1 MKYPSIKWIV
11 IIFFLFTSSAFSN
24 TKGCGCGLKPILPT
38 KGVWYMDLAAG
49 WVFNYQADKYTVSQ
63 QSFFPDVYFSNN
75 NQNSAVAAL
84 SGGYSW
90 HRDDVWL
97 PILSL
102 GLEYSYYFPIKSTGF
117 IQKFFSPNLTDYTYE
132 FKTHFQQL
140 NVLAKANIYRYSNG
154 LSPYLL
160 GGIGNSWNTL
170 DSYTETALPGIT
182 PRIPPGFSG
191 GTTSNFVYI
200 LGFGLDYDI
209 NKNFQIGLGY
219 RYDGLGKAHS
229 GNGNSTF
236 TNIDLKGRSSLN
248 ALLLNLR
255 YYFA

>member
-1 MKYPSIKWIV
+1 VKNISIKWIV
-11 IIFFLFTSSAFSN
+11 IISLLFTSNAFAN
-24 TKGCGCGLKPILPT
+24 TNGCCCCLKPILPT
-38 KGVWYMDLAAG
+38 KGVWYVDLAAG
-49 WVFNYQADKYTVSQ
+49 WVFNYHADQYTVSQ

-75 NQNSAVAAL
+75 NQNSEVVAL

-140 NVLAKANIYRYSNG
+140 NLLAKANIYRWSSG

-170 DSYTETALPGIT
+170 NSYTEMALPGIT
-182 PRIPPGFSG
+182 PRIPPGFSK

-200 LGFGLDYDI
+200 LGFGMDYDI

-219 RYDGLGKAHS
+219 RYDVLGKAHS
-229 GNGNSTF
+229 GNGVSTF
-236 TNIDLKGRSSLN
+236 ANVDLKGRSNLST
-248 ALLLNLR
+248 LLLNLR